1 LSPERRSSRSGLH
14 LIVESDLHQSIDG
27 RTTVDRNEVLLV
39 GRLSAAVEEHPLPSG
54 DTVTKWRII
63 VRRRRPHRRG
73 GTLTDSVPCVT
84 FNRETAA
91 VLRGLKPRDY
101 IEATGSFRCRVFGP
115 AGAKIWKYEVEVST
129 VKPVDATALAEPEGD
144 HPTVEPEGSGHAAE
158 PEEDRSAVEREDS
171 RPAAERDGDQPAA
184 TVAEL
189 VPRQATYLAQA
200 S

>member
-1 LSPERRSSRSGLH
+1 M
-14 LIVESDLHQSIDG
+14 
-27 RTTVDRNEVLLV
+27 DRNEVLLV
-39 GRLSAAVEEHPLPSG
+39 GRLSAAVEEYPLPSG

-101 IEATGSFRCRVFGP
+101 IEVTGAFRCRVFGP

-129 VKPVDATALAEPEGD
+129 ATPIDIAALPELEDDDNPAEMV
-144 HPTVEPEGSGHAAE
+144 TA
-158 PEEDRSAVEREDS
+158 
-171 RPAAERDGDQPAA
+171 
-184 TVAEL
+184 L
-189 VPRQATYLAQA
+189 VPRQVSQLARA